1 MLTMGKVV
9 NLEPKLKKA
18 EATAKARTARER
30 RVAAR
35 GIGRPASADRRRR
48 PRRDKTALV
57 LGGGGFTGGV
67 YEIGALRALDLLA
80 VNSTV
85 NNFDVYVGTS
95 AGSFIAALAANGVT
109 PEEMMRVVTR
119 KGKPPF
125 KDIDISD
132 LLRPNLMEFA
142 LKGATLPL
150 KAISALK
157 QFASQRGGVSAMD
170 LALGLADV
178 LPSGLYTGAGIEK
191 YLNDVL
197 DEPGR
202 TDDFRNLDCELYL
215 TATDL
220 DTCER
225 IVFGMEGMDD
235 VPISTAVRAS
245 GALPMVYSPVE
256 VNGREL
262 IDGGIVSTTNLD
274 LAVQAGAKLVIV
286 INPIVPFVNDF
297 AETINTMRGRRPRR
311 VSDMGFAQIGYQVFK
326 LVAHQRLHELAKGW
340 EARYP
345 GVDIVLIEP
354 EPTDQLMFQT
364 SMMSFTSRV
373 EIARHGFESVTR
385 QLAGEYDRYQAV
397 AERHGLDISAKRV
410 RQVVAHFDEET
421 EEVSAW
427 RKILEGTTGALLRQA
442 GSG

>member
-1 MLTMGKVV
+1 MLAMGKVV
-9 NLEPKLKKA
+9 KLEPTQKKA
-18 EATAKARTARER
+18 ASAAARTR
-30 RVAAR
+30 RVAPR
-35 GIGRPASADRRRR
+35 GVGRPSSIDRRRR

-95 AGSFIAALAANGVT
+95 AGAFIASLAANGVT

-119 KGKPPF
+119 KGGPAPF
-125 KDIDISD
+125 KDVDISD
-132 LLRPNLMEFA
+132 LLRPNLLEFA
-142 LKGATLPL
+142 RKGAAMPL
-150 KAISALK
+150 HVLSMLR
-157 QFASQRGGVSAMD
+157 QFASTRGGVSAMD
-170 LALGLADV
+170 LVMGLADV
-178 LPSGLYTGAGIEK
+178 LPSGLYTGSGIEK
-191 YLNDVL
+191 YLEEVL
-197 DEPGR
+197 SEAGR
-202 TDDFRNLDCELYL
+202 TDDFRELDCELYL

-225 IVFGMEGMDD
+225 VVFGVEGMDD

-256 VNGREL
+256 VGDREL

-274 LAVQAGAKLVIV
+274 LAIQAGAKLVVV

-297 AETINTMRGRRPRR
+297 TSTVTTLKGRRPRR

-340 EARYP
+340 EERYP

-354 EPTDQLMFQT
+354 EPNDELMFQT

-373 EIARHGFESVTR
+373 EIARHGFESVTK
-385 QLAGEYDRYQAV
+385 QLAGEYDRYQDV
-397 AERHGLDISAKRV
+397 AERHGLDISGKRV

-421 EEVSAW
+421 EDVSAW

>member
-1 MLTMGKVV
+1 MLAMGKVV
-9 NLEPKLKKA
+9 KLEPTQKKA
-18 EATAKARTARER
+18 ASAAARSR
-30 RVAAR
+30 RVAPR
-35 GIGRPASADRRRR
+35 GVGRPSSIDRRRR

-95 AGSFIAALAANGVT
+95 AGAFIASLAANGVT

-119 KGKPPF
+119 KGGPAPF
-125 KDIDISD
+125 KDVDISD
-132 LLRPNLMEFA
+132 LLRPNLLEFA
-142 LKGATLPL
+142 RKGAAMPL
-150 KAISALK
+150 HVVSMLR
-157 QFASQRGGVSAMD
+157 QFASTRGGVSAMD
-170 LALGLADV
+170 LVMGLADV
-178 LPSGLYTGAGIEK
+178 LPSGLYTGSGIEK
-191 YLNDVL
+191 YLEEVL
-197 DEPGR
+197 SEAGR
-202 TDDFRNLDCELYL
+202 TDDFRELDCELYL

-225 IVFGMEGMDD
+225 VVFGVEGMDD

-256 VNGREL
+256 VGDREL

-274 LAVQAGAKLVIV
+274 LAIQAGAKLVVV

-297 AETINTMRGRRPRR
+297 TSTVTTLKGRRPRR

-340 EARYP
+340 EERYP

-354 EPTDQLMFQT
+354 EPNDELMFQT

-373 EIARHGFESVTR
+373 EIARHGFESVTK
-385 QLAGEYDRYQAV
+385 QLAGEYDRYQDV
-397 AERHGLDISAKRV
+397 AERHGLDISGKRV

-421 EEVSAW
+421 EDVSAW

>member
-1 MLTMGKVV
+1 MGKVV
-9 NLEPKLKKA
+9 KLEPTVKS
-18 EATAKARTARER
+18 KARQR
-30 RVAAR
+30 RLAAR
-35 GIGRPASADRRRR
+35 GVGQVASTERRRR

-95 AGSFIAALAANGVT
+95 AGSFIAALCANGVT
-109 PEEMMRVVTR
+109 PEEMMKVVT
-119 KGKPPF
+119 GQGSLPF
-125 KDIDISD
+125 KDVGIGD
-132 LLRPNLMEFA
+132 LLRPNLLEFA
-142 LKGATLPL
+142 RKGALMPL
-150 KAISALK
+150 RA
-157 QFASQRGGVSAMD
+157 ASLARQLIAQPGGVSLMD
-170 LALGLADV
+170 VVMGLADN
-178 LPSGLYTGAGIEK
+178 LPSGLYTGAGIER
-191 YLNDVL
+191 YLHEVL
-197 DEPGR
+197 SEPGR
-202 TDDFRNLDCELYL
+202 TDSFGELDCELYL

-225 IVFGMEGMDD
+225 VVLGVDGADD

-245 GALPMVYSPVE
+245 GALPMVYAPVE
-256 VNGREL
+256 VHDREL

-274 LAVQAGAKLVIV
+274 IAIQAGAKMVVV
-286 INPIVPFVNDF
+286 INPIVPFINDF
-297 AETINTMRGRRPRR
+297 SASVNTLRGKRPRR

-340 EARYP
+340 EERYP

-354 EPTDQLMFQT
+354 EPNDELMFQT

-373 EIARHGFESVTR
+373 QIARHGFESVTK

-397 AERHGLDISAKRV
+397 AERHGFEISAKRV
-410 RQVVAHFDEET
+410 RQVVEHFDERNES
-421 EEVSAW
+421 VSAW

-442 GSG
+442 DSG